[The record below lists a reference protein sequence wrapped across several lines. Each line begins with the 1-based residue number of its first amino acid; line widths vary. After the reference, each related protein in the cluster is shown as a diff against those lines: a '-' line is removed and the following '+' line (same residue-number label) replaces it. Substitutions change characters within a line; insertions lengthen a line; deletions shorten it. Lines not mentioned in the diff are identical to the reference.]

1 MMGNFRTKEDKQIW
15 RLLTRQP
22 CPGDKVQTSKRLS
35 QEKQTITIGKL
46 KVNGS
51 GGTASNDDA
60 LPLHAHTLALFFL
73 LPPINM
79 TKETNLYLNLSGIP
93 IGDSHQ

>member
-60 LPLHAHTLALFFL
+60 CLCTHTHLLFSSFFL
-73 LPPINM
+73 L
-79 TKETNLYLNLSGIP
+79 
-93 IGDSHQ
+93 